1 MNKYRNEKI
10 EWNGERFDSKKELQ
24 RYQKLLLIQ
33 RAGGIRNLKRQV
45 PFILQPTFKLNGKT
59 FLSIRYIAD
68 FVYEAPDKNGN
79 VKKVVEDVKGFKTDV
94 YEIKRKMFARVYG
107 FEITEV

>member
-59 FLSIRYIAD
+59 FQSIRYIAD
-68 FVYEAPDKNGN
+68 FVYDAPDKAGN
-79 VKKVVEDVKGFKTDV
+79 VITVVEDVKGYKTKEYELKAKLFAFK
-94 YEIKRKMFARVYG
+94 YG
-107 FEITEV
+107 FEITEI